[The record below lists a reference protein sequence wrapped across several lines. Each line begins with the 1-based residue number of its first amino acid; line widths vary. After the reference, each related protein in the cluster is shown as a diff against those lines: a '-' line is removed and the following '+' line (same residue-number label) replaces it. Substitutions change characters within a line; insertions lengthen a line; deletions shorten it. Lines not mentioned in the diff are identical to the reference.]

1 MAMRDCEY
9 KDEILRTAIQVGRP
23 VSLKLLYNKFE
34 QKLEAEQLS
43 NYLLQI
49 KDHPNEIAKVNPNIG
64 SMMILKNH
72 NTEVFLNEGGFCAL
86 EAKSKREKEHEQYN
100 FKYAKYVYK
109 SRWLPHIISIIAL
122 GVAILAYFK
131 DPSS

>member
-1 MAMRDCEY
+1 MRDCDY
-9 KDEILRTAIQVGRP
+9 KDEILRTAVTFNSH
-23 VSLKLLYNKFE
+23 VSFNVLYNKFK
-34 QKLEAEQLS
+34 QKIDPEQLK

-49 KDHPNEIAKVNPNIG
+49 KDHPGDIAKVNPNPG
-64 SMMILKNH
+64 SMVIIKNH
-72 NTEVFLNEGGFCAL
+72 NTEIFLKDGGFCAL

-109 SRWLPHIISIIAL
+109 SRWLPHLISIIAL

-131 DPSS
+131 DSRS